1 MDSLKALGLETL
13 PIVAAL
19 FGFINKKPNVIML
32 EMNIK

>member
-13 PIVAAL
+13 PIVAAPL
-19 FGFINKKPNVIML
+19 GFINKKPNVIML